1 MSIYIFQ
8 SRRVDTGKG
17 TTPQKHKKTQPAAK
31 SAAAGKSG
39 DKGAAGKSGDK
50 GAAGKSGDKGA
61 AGKSG
66 DKDAAAAAAADKSG
80 AGPSQEKKMRLKTW
94 KFTLEEENLLAV
106 WFESHPVL
114 FSMKEDHYHERADER
129 AELLAEKAKQYTTKD
144 GLVCT
149 GE

>member
-1 MSIYIFQ
+1 MYLMSIYIFQ

-50 GAAGKSGDKGA
+50 GAAGKSGDK
-61 AGKSG
+61 
-66 DKDAAAAAAADKSG
+66 DAAAAAADKSG